1 MSIQE
6 LLNPEEETPVFQ
18 EIPTAEEVFDQ
29 VNTPQEEAE
38 PELELKPI
46 PTNAE
51 ALAAVSIVIDH
62 MEGTGTA
69 EGLNSDSPL
78 QKYIDMLK
86 SKIAFS
92 NKKQAC
98 ITDFYQWPW
107 IISDIDVSRLFIHFK
122 NENTIPTPV
131 FEPHDNKWP

>member
-38 PELELKPI
+38 PELKLKPI

-98 ITDFYQWPW
+98 ITDFYQ
-107 IISDIDVSRLFIHFK
+107 
-122 NENTIPTPV
+122 
-131 FEPHDNKWP
+131 